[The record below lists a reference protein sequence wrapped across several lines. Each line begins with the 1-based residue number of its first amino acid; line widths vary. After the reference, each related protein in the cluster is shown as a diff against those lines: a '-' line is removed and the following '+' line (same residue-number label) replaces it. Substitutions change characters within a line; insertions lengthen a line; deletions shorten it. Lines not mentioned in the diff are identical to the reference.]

1 MTKGKAY
8 KKLIVSYI
16 HQERAKGYVQTA
28 AIRLHGKWLERLG
41 FLYGEK
47 VNIKLWKKKL
57 VITLVE
63 DAEGDVSTKSITA
76 NRTRH

>member
-1 MTKGKAY
+1 MTKAKAY
-8 KKLIVSYI
+8 KKLTVSYI
-16 HQERAKGYVQTA
+16 YRERADGYIQTA
-28 AIRLHGKWLERLG
+28 AIRLNGKWLERLG
-41 FLYGEK
+41 FLHGEK